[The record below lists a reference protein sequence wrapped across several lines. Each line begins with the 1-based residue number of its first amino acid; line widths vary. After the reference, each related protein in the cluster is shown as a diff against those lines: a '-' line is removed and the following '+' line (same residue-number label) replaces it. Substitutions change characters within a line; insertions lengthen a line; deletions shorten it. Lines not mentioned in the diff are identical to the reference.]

1 MTEFRPNTTPTIP
14 GHTPSKKRRRWV
26 LPTALT
32 IGGFLIGGGLAT
44 AMQPEPETVMVDRPV
59 EVEKVV
65 TETVTEEV
73 EVTPD
78 ACTAALDHADGLID
92 ASGTVIGIAAG
103 AFDLVPRAAEAGMD
117 YDVAAMEQIAV
128 EGEEMGALIDEQTAV
143 VGPLRAD
150 YDAAVLECRG
160 AGA

>member
-1 MTEFRPNTTPTIP
+1 MQSNTTPEYP
-14 GHTPSKKRRRWV
+14 GHVPAKKRRWV
-26 LPTALT
+26 LPAVLTA
-32 IGGFLIGGGLAT
+32 GGFLIGGGLAT

-73 EVTPD
+73 EVPVTPD
-78 ACTAALDHADGLID
+78 ACIVALDSADGLIE

-103 AFDLVPRAAEAGMD
+103 AFDLIPRAAEAGMD

-128 EGEEMGALIDEQTAV
+128 EGEEMGALIDEKSDI

-150 YDAAVLECRG
+150 YDAAVLECMG

>member
-1 MTEFRPNTTPTIP
+1 MQYNETPTYP
-14 GHTPSKKRRRWV
+14 NHTPAKKRRRWV

-32 IGGFLIGGGLAT
+32 IGGFLIGGGIAT
-44 AMQPEPETVMVDRPV
+44 AAQPEPETVMVDRPV

-78 ACTAALDHADGLID
+78 ACITALDHADGLLD
-92 ASGTVIGIAAG
+92 ASLTVIDVAAG
-103 AFDLVPRAAEAGMD
+103 AFGLIPRAAEAGMN

-128 EGEEMGALIDEQTAV
+128 EGEEMGVLIEEQTAV